1 MEEIYRASEEKTR
14 AAGYPG
20 EVDGFAIYEDICN
33 RIEDKEE
40 GAYVLMSKT
49 GEEIWYEYTLLV
61 MEENFNLSAMTI
73 HTPGQDYNIDF
84 DA

>member
-1 MEEIYRASEEKTR
+1 
-14 AAGYPG
+14 
-20 EVDGFAIYEDICN
+20 
-33 RIEDKEE
+33 
-40 GAYVLMSKT
+40 MSKT

>member
-1 MEEIYRASEEKTR
+1 MEEIYRAIEEKIR

-49 GEEIWYEYTLLV
+49 GEEIWYE
-61 MEENFNLSAMTI
+61 
-73 HTPGQDYNIDF
+73 
-84 DA
+84 